1 MKRNRRIG
9 MLAVAMILAVA
20 AFVTSTTQGMWRQPT
35 DAPAARLLKNVAA
48 YIKTHPRDAN
58 GYYILGRLH
67 SLLFAIDTKT
77 IDVYEKSETEL
88 PSLAPYQSIL
98 VENKRGKVLSK
109 VVHAHLLDSIRN
121 YRRAT
126 ELDPNLPS
134 AWLGLGWMLESGAA
148 WAPPGDA
155 KTGRNAEGWKK
166 NALAAYRK
174 AYSLSISGDLKR
186 GSLGP
191 GANSAISLEAAQ
203 GILRIFGKRPLNPAE
218 TEEAEKLRGAIAR
231 IEQMPRVVTPIVFP
245 FSQSD
250 RPGSLD
256 DLLAQN
262 KIVKFDL
269 DGDGRTEWW
278 PWVSAGTGIL
288 VWDPKGKGRIESG
301 LQLFGSV
308 TWWMS
313 WRNGYEPLASLDDNR
328 DGTLRGSELNGI
340 AVWQDRNGN
349 GISDPGEVV
358 PVASRGI
365 IEIAVTPGPGKDAL
379 WNAAGIRWKDGRQ
392 SPTYDWAPTEA
403 RPLAQLNQNK

>member
-9 MLAVAMILAVA
+9 MLAVAMILFAT
-20 AFVTSTTQGMWRQPT
+20 AFVTSTTRGMWVRPT
-35 DAPAARLLKNVAA
+35 DAPADRLLKNVEA
-48 YIKTHPRDAN
+48 YIKTHPKDAN

-77 IDVYEKSETEL
+77 IGVYQKSDAEL

-98 VENKRGKVLSK
+98 VEIKRGKTLSK
-109 VVHAHLLDSIRN
+109 AEQAHLLNSIRN

-126 ELDPNLPS
+126 ELDPNLPT

-148 WAPPGDA
+148 WAPPGDPKA
-155 KTGRNAEGWKK
+155 GRNAAEWKK

-174 AYSLSISGDLKR
+174 AYSLSLSGDLKR

-203 GILRIFGKRPLNPAE
+203 GILRLFGKRALNPAE
-218 TEEAEKLRGAIAR
+218 TEEAEKLRGTIAK
-231 IEQMPRVVTPIVFP
+231 IEQMPRIVTPIVFP
-245 FSQSD
+245 LSSQ
-250 RPGSLD
+250 PGTLA
-256 DLLAQN
+256 DLLAEN
-262 KIVKFDL
+262 KVVRFDL

-278 PWVSAGTGIL
+278 PWVNAETGIL
-288 VWDPKGKGRIESG
+288 VWDPKGAGRIESG

-328 DGTLRGSELNGI
+328 DGVLRGSELRGI

-349 GISDPGEVV
+349 GISDRGEVV
-358 PVASRGI
+358 PATSRGI
-365 IEIAVTPGPGKDAL
+365 VEIAVTPGPEKDML
-379 WNAAGIRWKDGRQ
+379 WNAAGIRWRDGRQ
-392 SPTYDWAPTEA
+392 SPSYDWVPTEA
-403 RPLAQLNQNK
+403 RPLAQFNQNK